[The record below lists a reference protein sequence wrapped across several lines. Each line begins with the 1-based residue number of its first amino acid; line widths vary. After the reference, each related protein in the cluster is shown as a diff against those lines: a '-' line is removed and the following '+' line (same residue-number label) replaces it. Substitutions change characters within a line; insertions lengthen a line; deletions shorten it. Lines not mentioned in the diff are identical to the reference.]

1 MIGEVGL
8 GKFFFFRMF
17 IMVLVNS
24 IYIKDVNRIVLLMSK
39 EEIVIIKVFY
49 IYFYVLLFE

>member
-24 IYIKDVNRIVLLMSK
+24 IYIKYVNRIVLLMSK